1 MAKRDR
7 LPIGIEDFSEIRTWG
22 YHYVDKTGLIKDLLD
37 DLGKVVLFTRPR
49 RFGKTL
55 NMSMLRHFFS
65 IGCDKSLF
73 DGLQIMESE
82 QLCEEYMGRYPVLSL
97 SLKGVVGENYETARG
112 MLVRLVNEETYQ
124 IRQSME
130 EERLSGYQKDALDRL
145 MEHEMSDE
153 DLMDSLRMLSA
164 ILYRYYGKKTIILID
179 EYDVPLDK
187 AFTYGYYDRMVT
199 LIGNVFSQALKT
211 NDSLYL
217 AVVTGC
223 LRIAKESIFTGL
235 NNLKVFTISSP
246 LYDEYFGFTDREV
259 QELLGYYGLEAC
271 HDTIRQWYDGYR
283 FGDTDVYCPW
293 DVLCY
298 CGDLLAKPDRKPKAY
313 WINTSG
319 NSIVRHF
326 IELADRKSK
335 REIEQLIAGEPVR
348 KSVQQELT
356 YSEIYNSIDN
366 LWSVLFLTGYLTLCG
381 EADEKELLL
390 RIPNQEIRE
399 IFVTQIQEW
408 SRQMVRQDRP
418 RIDSFCRAFRQG
430 DAKAVEEQL
439 EAYLKRTISI
449 RDIGAKSPKESFYH
463 GLLLGLL
470 DHDKDWVV
478 SSNAESGE
486 GYSDILI
493 EIEDEDIGIVI
504 EIKYAKDGN
513 IDSGCQAALKQ
524 ILEKG
529 YEEKL
534 RSEGMKKILDFGIA
548 FFKKRC
554 RVVCRG

>member
-179 EYDVPLDK
+179 EYDVLLDK
-187 AFTYGYYDRMVT
+187 AFTYGYHDRMVT

-259 QELLGYYGLEAC
+259 RELLGYYGLEAC

-298 CGDLLAKPDRKPKAY
+298 CGDLLAKPDRRPKAY

-326 IELADRKSK
+326 IELADRKTK

-418 RIDSFCRAFRQG
+418 RIDSFCRAFRHG

-534 RSEGMKKILDFGIA
+534 RAEGMKKILDLGIA

>member
-73 DGLQIMESE
+73 DGLKIMEAE

-326 IELADRKSK
+326 IELADRKTK

-418 RIDSFCRAFRQG
+418 RIDSFCRAFRHG

>member
-65 IGCDKSLF
+65 IGCDRSLF

-187 AFTYGYYDRMVT
+187 AFTYGYHDRMVT

-259 QELLGYYGLEAC
+259 QELLGYYGLEAY

-326 IELADRKSK
+326 IELADRKTK

>member
-65 IGCDKSLF
+65 IGCDRSLF

-259 QELLGYYGLEAC
+259 RELLDYYGLEAC

-298 CGDLLAKPDRKPKAY
+298 CGDLLAKPDRRPKAY

-326 IELADRKSK
+326 IELADRKTK

-449 RDIGAKSPKESFYH
+449 RDIGAKSPKENFYH

>member
-235 NNLKVFTISSP
+235 NNLKVFIISSP

-326 IELADRKSK
+326 IELADRKTK

-418 RIDSFCRAFRQG
+418 RIDSFCRAFRHG

-449 RDIGAKSPKESFYH
+449 RDIGAKSPKENFYH